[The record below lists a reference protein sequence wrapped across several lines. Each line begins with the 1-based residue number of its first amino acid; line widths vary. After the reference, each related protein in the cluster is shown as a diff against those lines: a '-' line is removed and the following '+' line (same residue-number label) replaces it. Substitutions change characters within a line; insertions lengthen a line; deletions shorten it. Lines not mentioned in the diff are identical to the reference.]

1 VTRTSTDILAVRDTD
16 VAIAIRYIWEHACD
30 RPITVDD
37 VAAETSLS
45 RRRLQDLFL
54 RHIGHTISDEIRR
67 RRVDHAKRLLVQTRT
82 KVGLIARAAG
92 FGSAERMSKVFRKVV
107 GMTPHDYRDGYRHD
121 EANGGNGVGA
131 GA

>member
-1 VTRTSTDILAVRDTD
+1 VTRTSTDILAVRDTN

-67 RRVDHAKRLLVQTRT
+67 RRIDRAKRMLAETHT
-82 KVGLIARAAG
+82 KVGLIASQSG
-92 FGSAERMSKVFRKVV
+92 FGSAARMSKVFRQVV
-107 GMTPHDYRDGYRHD
+107 GMTPHDYRDGYKHD

-131 GA
+131 GG